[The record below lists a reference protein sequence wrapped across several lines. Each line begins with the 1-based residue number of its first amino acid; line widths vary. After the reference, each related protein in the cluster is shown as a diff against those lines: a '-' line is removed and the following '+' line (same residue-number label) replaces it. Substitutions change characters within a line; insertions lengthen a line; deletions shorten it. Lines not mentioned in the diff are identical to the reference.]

1 MPESNLIYATP
12 ESLGIPTQAILDFL
26 EDMKTFKIP
35 LHSYL
40 VLRHGKVAAEGY
52 CAPFDAERKHR
63 MYSISKSFTSV
74 AIGMLIT
81 EGRLTLH
88 DRVADIFPEY
98 VPENPSPYVLKATVR
113 DLLMMASFNETGCY
127 EWDTPD
133 WVKCFFDNDTY
144 KQMPGT
150 IFHYDTNAT
159 VVLCGI
165 VEKMTGKA
173 LLDYLRPLLDEL
185 GISKDIWCIQ
195 SPDGRSWTGS
205 GIMCTPRDLARFG
218 LFCINRG
225 EWNGKQWVSRE
236 YMLEATTKQISTYVS
251 DSGMCRDGYGYQ
263 FWIQPDDGF
272 SCNGMGSQYCF
283 MFPKYDL
290 VFVTTADAQ
299 GLNNS
304 EDFIRESVLRTVVR
318 SLKNAPL
325 PEAPEMQQR
334 LKEASVLHLPRMNG
348 ALTSP
353 WAEKA
358 NGVKYVF
365 DDNRWGFRWMRLDF
379 TAEACTLTY
388 EKRGEVGSF
397 PLYLGEYGPEFAF
410 PEKAAGKRID
420 ILDTNYRCLSQAA
433 WDLENTLIGNVYAV
447 DDYLGSIK
455 IQLTFV
461 EDTLT
466 IFATRWAE
474 NFFNDWRGY
483 LAGHAVQDA

>member
-1 MPESNLIYATP
+1 MPENNLIYATP

-52 CAPFDAERKHR
+52 CAPFDADRKHR

-74 AIGMLIT
+74 AIGMLVT
-81 EGRLTLH
+81 EGRITVN
-88 DRVADIFPEY
+88 DKVADFFPEY
-98 VPENPSPYVLKATVR
+98 IPENPSPYILKATIR
-113 DLLMMASFNETGCY
+113 DLLRMAVFNETGCY
-127 EWDTPD
+127 DWDTPD

-150 IFHYDTNAT
+150 VFHYDTNAT

-165 VEKMTGKA
+165 VEKLTGKP
-173 LLDYLRPLLDEL
+173 LLDYMRPLLDEL
-185 GISKDIWCIQ
+185 GISKDVWCVK
-195 SPDGRSWTGS
+195 SPDERSWTGS

-218 LFCINRG
+218 LFCLHRG
-225 EWNGKQWVSRE
+225 MWNGKQLVDRE
-236 YMLEATTKQISTYVS
+236 YMMQATTKQIGNYVAH
-251 DSGMCRDGYGYQ
+251 SGIRTSGYGYQ
-263 FWIQPDDGF
+263 FWIQPEGGF

-283 MFPKYDL
+283 CYPEQDL

-299 GLNNS
+299 GLNNA
-304 EDFIRESVLRTVVR
+304 EDFIRESMLRTVFK
-318 SLKNAPL
+318 SLQDQPL
-325 PEAPEMQQR
+325 PEAPELQAR
-334 LKEASVLHLPRMNG
+334 LAEASVLKLPRIEG

-365 DDNRWGFRWMRLDF
+365 DDNRWGFNWMKLDF
-379 TAEACTLTY
+379 DAEKVTLTY
-388 EKRGEVGSF
+388 DKRGKVDSF
-397 PLYLGEYGPEFAF
+397 PLYLGEFGPEFLF

-420 ILDTNYRCLSQAA
+420 ILDTNYRCMSQAA
-433 WDLENTLIGNVYAV
+433 WDLENTLVGNVFAV

-455 IQLTFV
+455 IQFAFV
-461 EDTLT
+461 EDTMT
-466 IFATRWAE
+466 IFATKWAE

-483 LAGHAVQDA
+483 LAGHVVKE